1 MNAIQWFSNG
11 DHPDD
16 DTVELTDEFGRPFL
30 SEGKVVRYYR
40 HPTFCGV
47 SHCPKCEKTLHVH
60 GWIDNGGNGQVVCP
74 GDIIYTVAEGV
85 HVVVPYHLT
94 VAVRKAGTPLLVE
107 VEELQPES
115 V

>member
-1 MNAIQWFSNG
+1 MNAVQWFRNG

-16 DTVELTDEFGRPFL
+16 DTVELADELGRPFL

-40 HPTFCGV
+40 HPTLCGV

-60 GWIDNGGNGQVVCP
+60 GWIDNGGDGQVVCP
-74 GDIIYTVAEGV
+74 GDFVHTTETGV
-85 HVVVPYHLT
+85 HVVVPFHLT
-94 VAVRKAGTPLLVE
+94 QALRVAGTPLVVE
-107 VEELQPES
+107 MQYSQPDI